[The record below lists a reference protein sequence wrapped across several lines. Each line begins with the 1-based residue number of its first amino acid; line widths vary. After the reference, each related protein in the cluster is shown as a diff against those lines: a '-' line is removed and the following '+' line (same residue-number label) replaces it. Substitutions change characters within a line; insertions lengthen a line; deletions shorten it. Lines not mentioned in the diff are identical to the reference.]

1 MRLLLLRLK
10 NRFVISHFSKILF
23 GILAL
28 VMLAMLGCS
37 GPQSETA
44 AISAETAANATAS
57 QHQLTITA
65 SSRGW
70 EAPETI
76 PAGWTEIRL
85 DNQSDWMRQTA
96 FYRLDDD
103 KTLDDVFVMLEGEF
117 MGMPDWLTPHGG
129 VSGVMPGN
137 SGRAMADLHAGQYIV
152 VDLVPEPDGVP
163 GMAKGYFM
171 GLTVEPSEVKTAAPS
186 SDLALE
192 MVDYTFNFDA
202 DGLTPG
208 QYTLAVSSGGP
219 QEPHETV
226 IVKLDDGSTLAD
238 YLAAMAPDG
247 PGGPPP
253 GQIIAGTT
261 AIDDTTMNYL
271 EVDFEAGESYALIC
285 FLPSGMHGGAPHFAL
300 GMLQEFTIDG

>member
-1 MRLLLLRLK
+1 MNNL
-10 NRFVISHFSKILF
+10 FTSIKIDLERARSRWVPALCLVLVLTTLF
-23 GILAL
+23 GCTAST
-28 VMLAMLGCS
+28 GDS
-37 GPQSETA
+37 SESA
-44 AISAETAANATAS
+44 AISAES

-65 SSRGW
+65 ADGEW
-70 EAPETI
+70 EGPEAI
-76 PAGWTEIRL
+76 PAGWTEITL

-103 KTLDDVFVMLEGEF
+103 KTLDDVYAMLEGEF

-129 VSGVMPGN
+129 VSGVMPGMN
-137 SGRAMADLHAGQYIV
+137 GSAMADLSAGEYIV
-152 VDLVPEPDGVP
+152 VDLVPEPDGLP

-171 GLTVEPSEVKTAAPS
+171 GLTVEETAE
-186 SDLALE
+186 SDLQTTPPRSDLTLE
-192 MVDYTFNFDA
+192 MVDYAFNFDL
-202 DGLTPG
+202 DGVTAG
-208 QYTLAVSSGGP
+208 RYTLEVSNSGP

-226 IVKLDDGSTLAD
+226 IVKLDEGATLEA

-261 AIDDTTMNYL
+261 AIDESTLNYL
-271 EVDFEAGESYALIC
+271 EVEFEAGATYALIC